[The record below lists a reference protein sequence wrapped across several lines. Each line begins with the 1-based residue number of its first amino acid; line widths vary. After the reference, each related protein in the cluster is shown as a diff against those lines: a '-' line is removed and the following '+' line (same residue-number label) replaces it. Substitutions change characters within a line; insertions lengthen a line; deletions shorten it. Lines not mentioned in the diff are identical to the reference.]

1 MKSKENGEKKVI
13 LFNCS
18 GHGLLDLKGFEEYLE
33 GKLTDFELPEKEIER
48 TKKDIPKNGTVK
60 ASKRILSTYFFIFF
74 LNFYQLS

>member
-1 MKSKENGEKKVI
+1 MKSKETGEKKVI

-48 TKKDIPKNGTVK
+48 TKKDIPKMG
-60 ASKRILSTYFFIFF
+60 
-74 LNFYQLS
+74 Q